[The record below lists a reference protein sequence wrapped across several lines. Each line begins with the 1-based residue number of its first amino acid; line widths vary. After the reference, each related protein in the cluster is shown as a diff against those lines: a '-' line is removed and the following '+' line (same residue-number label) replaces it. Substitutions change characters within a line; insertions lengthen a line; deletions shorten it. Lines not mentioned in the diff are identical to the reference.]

1 MEVGVDDR
9 RMPPDDHAAP
19 DADLEIADERGLL
32 EIAMIAD
39 LDPCLRADVEH
50 HPVHRAARSDDQP
63 GVEPAAEQSKGAV
76 ARQVVAGDEAVRPE
90 AHVRREGG
98 VVHGQPALT
107 ARRSPPAR
115 PMPRRPATVAYPC
128 GRRVTKSCAYAAL
141 AASTISSRLAPG
153 RP

>member
-76 ARQVVAGDEAVRPE
+76 ARQVVAGDEAVRSE
-90 AHVRREGG
+90 AYVRRERG

-107 ARRSPPAR
+107 ARRSSP
-115 PMPRRPATVAYPC
+115 
-128 GRRVTKSCAYAAL
+128 
-141 AASTISSRLAPG
+141 PG
-153 RP
+153 RTRPCSICS